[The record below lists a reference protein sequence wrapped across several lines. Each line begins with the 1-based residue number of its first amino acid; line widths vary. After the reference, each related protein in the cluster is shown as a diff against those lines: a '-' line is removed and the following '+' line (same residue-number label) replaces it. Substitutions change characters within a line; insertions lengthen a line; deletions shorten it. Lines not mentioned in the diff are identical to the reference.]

1 MPPHLTKEPDSPLK
15 HPDPHEK
22 APLLDHGRRTSIDYG
37 SETVR
42 RILDAAEAL
51 FAENCYAGTRMD
63 EIAAVAGVN
72 KATIYYHIGGK
83 EKLYDVVLTRHFTH
97 FADRLERELADCADP
112 VEGLRGVVRIHAE
125 EFNHNSNAPRT
136 IAHELAG
143 GSRRMTPELVAA
155 YGRIHGVTA
164 RFVEQGMA
172 SGRLRQVNPAVLQ
185 VVLAGALLVNTINAP
200 FRSRLTA
207 TLDAGQPPMP
217 TLPDMAAFLE
227 DVVINALLATPQD

>member
-1 MPPHLTKEPDSPLK
+1 MTGVTRPPKKT
-15 HPDPHEK
+15 
-22 APLLDHGRRTSIDYG
+22 ALDHGRRTTIDFE
-37 SETVR
+37 SETVC
-42 RILDAAEAL
+42 RILDAAESI

-97 FADRLERELADCADP
+97 FANRLERELADCADP

-125 EFNHNSNAPRT
+125 EFIRNNNAPRT

-143 GSRRMTPELVAA
+143 GSRRITPELVAA
-155 YGRIHGVTA
+155 YARIHGVTA
-164 RFVEQGMA
+164 RFVAEGMA
-172 SGRLRQVNPAVLQ
+172 SGRLRPVNPAVLQ
-185 VVLAGALLVNTINAP
+185 VVLAGSLLVNTINAP
-200 FRSRLTA
+200 FRSQLAA
-207 TLDAGQPPMP
+207 TLDPGQPPMP

-227 DVVINALLATPQD
+227 DVVIAALTTMP